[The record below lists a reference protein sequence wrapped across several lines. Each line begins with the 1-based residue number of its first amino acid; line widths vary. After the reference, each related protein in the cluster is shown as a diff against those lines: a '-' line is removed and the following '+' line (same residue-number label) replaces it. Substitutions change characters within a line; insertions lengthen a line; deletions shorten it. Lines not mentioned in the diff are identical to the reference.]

1 MSGVVN
7 QESIIVHNATENNL
21 KNITV
26 SFPLGRFTCVTGPS
40 GCGKSSLIY
49 DTLYAESQR
58 NFLESM
64 TGNLYGQKLMDKPAV
79 DSIDNLRPALNVSQT
94 YYNVNPRS
102 TIGTVTDVSYFLRT
116 LFAFVYNQENDS
128 SVDMN
133 YFSANNPSACCKRCG
148 GLGEEYTISE
158 EALMPDPKKTLASG
172 GIIYYKGTKT
182 SMEYKLLAAL
192 CERYGIDINKAVG
205 NLSDYERWV
214 LLYRE
219 EECEIP
225 LRFKSTTG
233 KYRQKII
240 RQKGAMIE
248 LLEHLEDVDRPS
260 IFRSIEK
267 YLKKQPCHVCRG
279 LKLNDDR
286 LQVHINGLNITEV
299 EQLSL
304 NQLKDWLNK
313 TRTMYSKVNYYPQ
326 IKHLLDSIE
335 HRIALMIDLLLG
347 YLSVGRSIPTL
358 SGGEMQR
365 VRIANQLGCNM
376 AGLVYILDEPCKG
389 LHIGNVV
396 SIIEATK
403 AIVAKGNTVL
413 AIEHN
418 PQYISA
424 ADRVIEMGPSGGS
437 NGGYIINETD
447 GKQDFNYDIQFKKKK
462 PYKEYMTMEGITYHN
477 LKNIS
482 IHLPIGM
489 VICITGVSGSGK
501 SSLSEV
507 IEECCSKGESSHCRR
522 FSKSGVIK
530 RVQRM
535 NQKPIGKT
543 PRSTVV
549 SYLGIYDAVR
559 DLFAS
564 IPQAQRRG
572 LGASDFS
579 MNVSGGRCECCQ
591 GTGKKKIELTYLPES
606 YIVCPECKGSRFNEK
621 VLSVKYKG
629 KSINEILNMAISDL
643 LPIFREHQSIYNVL
657 RCLEDIG
664 LGYLSLG
671 QMSMN
676 LSGGEAQRIKLAKCL
691 NMDAKGRGLY
701 ILDEPTAGLNKD
713 DITKIEN
720 VILKLTQNGETIV
733 IIEHNIEFIA
743 RIADYLIDL
752 GVVAGVEGGTH
763 IVEGATEDV
772 IKNSQSSWFSFFNNY
787 KILID
792 I

>member
-1 MSGVVN
+1 MTVNGVVN
-7 QESIIVHNATENNL
+7 QESIIVHNARENNL

-26 SFPLGRFTCVTGPS
+26 VFPLDRFTCVTGPS

-116 LFAFVYNQENDS
+116 LYAFVYNQENNS

-158 EALMPDPKKTLASG
+158 EALMPDPKKSLASG
-172 GIIYYKGTKT
+172 GIVYYKGTKT

-192 CERYGIDINKAVG
+192 CARYEIDINKAVG
-205 NLSDYERWV
+205 DLSDYEKQV

-233 KYRQKII
+233 KYRQKVI
-240 RQKGAMIE
+240 RQKGAMVE

-260 IFRSIEK
+260 TFRSIEK

-286 LQVHINGLNITEV
+286 LKVHINGLNISEV

-304 NQLKDWLNK
+304 NQLKSWISN
-313 TRTMYSKVNYYPQ
+313 TRAMYSKVDYYPQ

-335 HRIALMIDLLLG
+335 HRISKMNDLLLG
-347 YLSVGRSIPTL
+347 YLSIGRSIPTL

-365 VRIANQLGCNM
+365 VRIANQLGCNL
-376 AGLVYILDEPCKG
+376 AGLIYILDEPCKG
-389 LHIGNVV
+389 LHIGNVI

-418 PQYISA
+418 PQYVSA
-424 ADRVIEMGPSGGS
+424 ADHIIEMGPCGGV
-437 NGGYIINETD
+437 NGGYIIDEHD
-447 GKQDFNYDIQFKKKK
+447 GKHSFHYDIQFKEKS
-462 PYKEYMTMEGITYHN
+462 PYKEHLAFEGVSYHN
-477 LKNIS
+477 LKNINFN
-482 IHLPIGM
+482 LPIGKI
-489 VICITGVSGSGK
+489 ICITGVSGSGK
-501 SSLSEV
+501 SSISEV
-507 IEECCSKGESSHCRR
+507 IEECCSKGDSAYCQK
-522 FSKSGVIK
+522 FSKPGIIR

-549 SYLGIYDAVR
+549 SYLGIYDAIR

-591 GTGKKKIELTYLPES
+591 GTGKKKIEFSYLPES
-606 YIVCPECKGSRFNEK
+606 YIICPECKGNRFNEK

-643 LPIFREHQSIYNVL
+643 LPFFLEHQSIHNVL
-657 RCLEDIG
+657 KCLEDIG

-691 NMDAKGRGLY
+691 SMDAKGKGLY
-701 ILDEPTAGLNKD
+701 ILDEPTSGLNKD
-713 DITKIEN
+713 DISRIEN
-720 VILKLTQNGETIV
+720 VVLKLAQNGETIV

-752 GVVAGVEGGTH
+752 GGIAGDEGGTH
-763 IVEGATEDV
+763 VVEGVTEDV
-772 IKNSQSSWFSFFNNY
+772 IRDPKSSWFSFFKNC
-787 KILID
+787 
-792 I
+792 